1 VNDNAPGRKASG
13 RTLFLLKYG
22 ELSLKGSNR
31 DQFIR
36 RIVED
41 IRSRLA
47 GVDCAISRE
56 WGRIYLEVPDA
67 EQVRAAEALSRTFG
81 LVGFSRTLLVTKD
94 MERIR
99 DAAAVLAAEL
109 LASKGPRF
117 KVEARRSDKSFPLN
131 SYGIACELGAFLTD
145 RFPDLQVD
153 VHNPDWILHVEIR
166 KQASL
171 SGPVQ
176 GSPGGLPLGSSG
188 RGLLLLSGGI
198 DSPVAGY
205 LIGKRGLAI
214 DAVYFDTPPYTSP
227 QARDKVARLAA
238 ILRGFATDLRL
249 FVVPFTDVQLRIRQH
264 ARREESTLLVRAS
277 MMRIADL
284 MAPGLG
290 SQCLITG
297 ENLGQVASQTVESMH
312 FTGSLATIPLFR
324 PLIGLDKDE
333 IIRLARSIG
342 TFETSILPYE
352 DCCTIFS
359 PAHPVVRPN
368 FERMQRSFRRLE
380 ADELIG
386 KASREAYPIVDG

>member
-1 VNDNAPGRKASG
+1 VNDNAPARKASG